1 MNNSV
6 TTQVYR
12 TEVIKTATTPDGMER
27 ISREHMVLKHL
38 SKTACVAEIYG
49 YLQDDNHAEL
59 TIEHMPGESMK
70 TWLQLTDTWDAT
82 MLSWDDAKERIG
94 QYIDLEMTLLSNG
107 VMYRDLN
114 LEHVIF
120 TDTGARIIDLEASIV
135 GTAHNDVWR
144 LDNTQ
149 SDRGTWETMALE
161 EFRRPALLT
170 ERTATYRAAV
180 VAHLAPSGELPFV
193 RRPRKH
199 DTHKWRATHEPAIS
213 DTFKKPIKT
222 IFVSAL
228 AREPSR
234 RHKSPE
240 SFLAALTNAHN

>member
-6 TTQVYR
+6 TTHVSPV
-12 TEVIKTATTPDGMER
+12 EVIKTATMPDGIER
-27 ISREHMVLKHL
+27 ISREHTVLKHL
-38 SKTACVAEIYG
+38 SKTACVAEIYS
-49 YLQDDNHAEL
+49 YAQDGNHAEL
-59 TIEHMPGESMK
+59 TIEHLPGESIK
-70 TWLQLTDTWDAT
+70 TWLQLTDGWDST
-82 MLSWDDAKERIG
+82 MFAWSDAKERIG

-135 GTAHNDVWR
+135 GTTHDDVWR
-144 LDNTQ
+144 LDNAQ

-180 VAHLAPSGELPFV
+180 IAPSCA
-193 RRPRKH
+193 
-199 DTHKWRATHEPAIS
+199 KWGVAFCQKAA
-213 DTFKKPIKT
+213 KT
-222 IFVSAL
+222 RYAQM
-228 AREPSR
+228 ACHP
-234 RHKSPE
+234 
-240 SFLAALTNAHN
+240 